1 MRKIITF
8 HFPAVFV
15 LLLVCIA
22 WSCSPPVKT
31 APQDLIADDK
41 FVDVLTDVRLLEAAY
56 GARVG
61 RPDTIGKYMDTYY
74 KMVFDKHGIQKEQF
88 FSSYEYYL
96 SQHEKM
102 LLMEDKV
109 LEKLTLLQAE
119 NDKRIPPE
127 IKNKKDSVEVNMI
140 TDSLNEKKLPSAQFP
155 SKPE

>member
-1 MRKIITF
+1 MRQKIHILFGSAITI
-8 HFPAVFV
+8 
-15 LLLVCIA
+15 LLMSLA
-22 WSCSPPVKT
+22 WSCTPPVKS

-74 KMVFDKHGIQKEQF
+74 KMVFDKHGIQKDQF

-119 NDKRIPPE
+119 NDKRIPAE

-140 TDSLNEKKLPSAQFP
+140 TDSLNEKKLPSVQSP